1 MKTGSATLE
10 AESGPSTAA
19 SSAEGTLKRHGKS
32 FHFAGKFLPQES
44 FERCARLYQFC
55 RFLDDLADE
64 SPDPVLA
71 ARQLEQIESDL
82 LEANRRDPA
91 VADFLDLAGECDF
104 DLDPAVEL
112 ARGVRGDLAGVA
124 FGREAELKQ
133 YAYRVAGTVGLMMSG
148 VLGVKS
154 PAAFPHAIDL
164 GVAMQLTNI
173 ARDVKEDAQNG
184 RRYLPADLFARA
196 PGIEALA
203 AGHPAIQGEVREAVQ
218 WLLDEADRYYDSGIA
233 GLAYLPWRAR
243 LGILVAARL
252 YQSLGTE
259 IRAME
264 LAVWEGRAK
273 VSLRKKVL
281 ISART
286 VVSFCVRGG
295 LRKKPDGHDPELHR
309 QLAGFPQAQASTPD
323 KSNS

>member
-1 MKTGSATLE
+1 MKAGSATLE
-10 AESGPSTAA
+10 AEPSAAA

-32 FHFAGKFLPQES
+32 FHFAGKFLPQDS

-64 SPDPVLA
+64 SPDPSLA
-71 ARQLEQIESDL
+71 ARQLEQIEKDL

-104 DLDPAVEL
+104 DLEPAVEL
-112 ARGVRGDLAGVA
+112 IRGVKGDLAGVA
-124 FGREAELKQ
+124 FGHELELKQ

-148 VLGVKS
+148 VLGVES
-154 PAAFPHAIDL
+154 PDAFPHAIDL

-173 ARDVKEDAQNG
+173 ARDVSEDARNG
-184 RRYLPADLFARA
+184 RRYLPADLFARP
-196 PGIEALA
+196 PGIETFA
-203 AGHPAIQGEVREAVQ
+203 AFHPAIRGEIREAVQ

-252 YQSLGTE
+252 YQSIGRE
-259 IRAME
+259 IRSVDF
-264 LAVWEGRAK
+264 AVWEGRAK
-273 VSLRKKVL
+273 VALWKKIL
-281 ISART
+281 ISTRT
-286 VVSFCVRGG
+286 AVSFCLQGG

-309 QLAGFPQAQASTPD
+309 HLAGFPLAHAPIHGQSI
-323 KSNS
+323 S

>member
-1 MKTGSATLE
+1 MKTGAATLGAE
-10 AESGPSTAA
+10 AGPGFAA
-19 SSAEGTLKRHGKS
+19 GSAEGTLKRHGKS
-32 FHFAGKFLPQES
+32 FHFAGKFLPQQS

-55 RFLDDLADE
+55 RFLDDLSDE
-64 SPDPVLA
+64 SADPDLA

-82 LEANRRDPA
+82 LQANRRHPA
-91 VADFLDLAGECDF
+91 VADFLDLASECDF
-104 DLDPAVEL
+104 GLTSAIEL
-112 ARGVRGDLAGVA
+112 TRGVRGDLAGVA
-124 FGREAELKQ
+124 FGSEAELKQ

-154 PAAFPHAIDL
+154 PAAFHHAIDL

-173 ARDVKEDAQNG
+173 ARDVSEDAQNG
-184 RRYLPADLFARA
+184 RRYLPSDLFDRP

-203 AGHPAIQGEVREAVQ
+203 AGHPGMHGEVRRAVE
-218 WLLDEADRYYDSGIA
+218 WLLNEADRYYDSGIA

-252 YQSLGTE
+252 YQSIGTE

-264 LAVWEGRAK
+264 FAVWEGRAK

-286 VVSFCVRGG
+286 FVYFCARRG
-295 LRKKPDGHDPELHR
+295 LRTKPPGHNPELHR
-309 QLAGFPQAQASTPD
+309 HLAGFPRVQPPND
-323 KSNS
+323 HKSNS

>member
-1 MKTGSATLE
+1 MKSSSATLE
-10 AESGPSTAA
+10 AKAGPSAA
-19 SSAEGTLKRHGKS
+19 VGSAEGTLKRHGKS

-64 SPDPVLA
+64 SPDPNLA
-71 ARQLEQIESDL
+71 ARQLEQIERDL
-82 LEANRRDPA
+82 REANRRDPA

-104 DLDPAVEL
+104 DPGPAVEL
-112 ARGVRGDLAGVA
+112 ARGVKGDLAGVA
-124 FGREAELKQ
+124 FGDEAELKQ

-173 ARDVKEDAQNG
+173 ARDVSEDARNG
-184 RRYLPADLFARA
+184 RRYLPADLFDQS
-196 PGIEALA
+196 PVIEALA
-203 AGHPAIQGEVREAVQ
+203 SGQPAIHGETRHAVR
-218 WLLDEADRYYDSGIA
+218 WLLEEADRYYDSGIA

-252 YQSLGTE
+252 YQSIGTE

-264 LAVWEGRAK
+264 FAVWEGRAK
-273 VSLRKKVL
+273 VSLRKKIL
-281 ISART
+281 ISARAF
-286 VVSFCVRGG
+286 VSFCVHGG
-295 LRKKPDGHDPELHR
+295 LRKKPSGHDPELH
-309 QLAGFPQAQASTPD
+309 QHLSGFPMVHAPT
-323 KSNS
+323 